1 MSRTLHEIIP
11 VLQTAIGPVILISGV
26 GMFLLVMT
34 GRFGRII
41 DRSWVLSHEL
51 DKADASHAENIRA
64 QVGILF
70 RRARC
75 MRLGLALASFSVLL
89 AALLVILLF
98 ATALLEREWSLLVV
112 GTFSGS
118 LVCLIGAV
126 LAFLYDIHLS
136 LVALKLELGGKF
148 SPAD

>member
-41 DRSWVLSHEL
+41 DRSRVLSREL
-51 DKADASHAENIRA
+51 DSADATHAENIRA
-64 QVGILF
+64 QVAILF

-75 MRLGLALASFSVLL
+75 MQVGLALASVSVLL
-89 AALLVILLF
+89 AALLVMLIFAAALF
-98 ATALLEREWSLLVV
+98 EKDCTLPVV
-112 GTFSGS
+112 LTFSGS
-118 LVCLIGAV
+118 LACLIGAV

-148 SPAD
+148 REAG

>member
-1 MSRTLHEIIP
+1 MTRSLHEIIP

-41 DRSWVLSHEL
+41 DRSRVLSRDL
-51 DKADASHAENIRA
+51 DSADATTAANIRA
-64 QVGILF
+64 QVAILF

-75 MRLGLALASFSVLL
+75 MRRGLELASVSMLL
-89 AALLVILLF
+89 AALLVILVF
-98 ATALLEREWSLLVV
+98 AAALLEKDCAVLVIV
-112 GTFSGS
+112 TFSGS
-118 LVCLIGAV
+118 LTCLIGAV

-148 SPAD
+148 PEA

>member
-26 GMFLLVMT
+26 GMLLLVMT

-41 DRSWVLSHEL
+41 DRSRVLSREL
-51 DKADASHAENIRA
+51 DSANAKHAENIRA
-64 QVGILF
+64 QVAILF

-75 MRLGLALASFSVLL
+75 MRLGLALASVSVLL
-89 AALLVILLF
+89 AALLVILIF
-98 ATALLEREWSLLVV
+98 AAALLEKDCSLLVI

-118 LVCLIGAV
+118 LLCLIGAV
-126 LAFLYDIHLS
+126 LAFLHDIHLS
-136 LVALKLELGGKF
+136 LVALKLELGDKF
-148 SPAD
+148 SDAG

>member
-1 MSRTLHEIIP
+1 MTRSLHEIIP

-26 GMFLLVMT
+26 GMLLLVMT

-41 DRSWVLSHEL
+41 DRSRVLSREL
-51 DKADASHAENIRA
+51 DVPDTKGAANLRA
-64 QVGILF
+64 QVAILF

-75 MRLGLALASFSVLL
+75 MQFGLTLASVSVLL

-98 ATALLEREWSLLVV
+98 ATALLEKEWSLLVI
-112 GTFSGS
+112 GTFAGS

-136 LVALKLELGGKF
+136 LVALKLELGGKC
-148 SPAD
+148 PETQ

>member
-1 MSRTLHEIIP
+1 MTRSLHEIIP

-41 DRSWVLSHEL
+41 DRSRVLSREL
-51 DKADASHAENIRA
+51 DSADATTAANIRA
-64 QVGILF
+64 QVAILF

-75 MRLGLALASFSVLL
+75 MRRGLELASVSMLL
-89 AALLVILLF
+89 AALLVILVF
-98 ATALLEREWSLLVV
+98 AAALLEKDCAVLVIV
-112 GTFSGS
+112 TFSGS
-118 LVCLIGAV
+118 LTCLIGAV

-148 SPAD
+148 PEA